1 METPDHTRNAKRLWL
16 GLASLPILL
25 LALWLGGR
33 EDGLAGVAHY
43 VGYAVCHQITVRT
56 YVFGDL
62 VMPLC
67 ARCSGQYLGVLI
79 GFFLAWRWGR
89 IRAMG
94 LPPRRLVAVLV
105 GFLAIWAFD
114 GFNSYLY
121 LILGHPF
128 LYQPQNI
135 FRISTG
141 ILQGLAVS
149 FLFLPFFNQAFWAEP
164 APDRVLQNGRELA
177 QALGL
182 GALVVLAVVSG
193 WPPLFYPLAFLSVA
207 ATVLMLS
214 LVGTLFVLLALRE
227 ENSNRT
233 LGDFFSLFLPGM
245 AFAAL
250 LLLAIDLFR
259 AYAESAL
266 GMVLPTG

>member
-1 METPDHTRNAKRLWL
+1 METTERPRNRKRLWF
-16 GLASLPILL
+16 GLAALPILVL
-25 LALWLGGR
+25 TVWLGGR
-33 EDGLAGVAHY
+33 EGGVLGVADH

-79 GFFLAWRWGR
+79 GFFFAWRWGR

-94 LPPRRLVAVLV
+94 FPPRWLVAVLV

-114 GFNSYLY
+114 GFNSYLL
-121 LILGHPF
+121 LILGRPF

-135 FRISTG
+135 LRISTG

-149 FLFLPFFNQAFWAEP
+149 FLFLPFFNGVFWADP
-164 APDRVLQNGRELA
+164 DPDRVLQNGWELA
-177 QALGL
+177 QTLGL
-182 GALVVLAVVSG
+182 GVLVVVAVASG
-193 WPPLFYPLAFLSVA
+193 WAVLFYPLAILSVIG
-207 ATVLMLS
+207 TVLMLS
-214 LVGTLFVLLALRE
+214 MVGALFVMLLLRE

-233 LGDFFSLFLPGM
+233 WGDFFSLLLPGM
-245 AFAAL
+245 AFTAL
-250 LLLAIDLFR
+250 LLLGIDLFR
-259 AYAESAL
+259 AYFESNL
-266 GMVLPTG
+266 GMVLPAG

>member
-1 METPDHTRNAKRLWL
+1 MESTKRTRNKRRSLL
-16 GLASLPILL
+16 GLAALPILL

-33 EDGLAGVAHY
+33 EEGLMGVAHY

-67 ARCSGQYLGVLI
+67 ARCSGQYLGVLV

-94 LPPRRLVAVLV
+94 LPPRWLIVVLV

-114 GFNSYLY
+114 GLNSYLY
-121 LILGHPF
+121 LILRRPF
-128 LYQPQNI
+128 LYQPHNI
-135 FRISTG
+135 LRISTG

-164 APDRVLQNGRELA
+164 DFRPVIQSGRELA

-182 GALVVLAVVSG
+182 GAVVVLAVVSG
-193 WPPLFYPLAFLSVA
+193 WPPLFYPLAFLSIA
-207 ATVLMLS
+207 STVLMLS
-214 LVGTLFVLLALRE
+214 LVGTLFVLLVLKE

-233 LGDFFSLFLPGM
+233 FGDFLSLFLPGM

-259 AYAESAL
+259 AYAESNL

>member
-1 METPDHTRNAKRLWL
+1 M
-16 GLASLPILL
+16 
-25 LALWLGGR
+25 
-33 EDGLAGVAHY
+33 GVAHY
-43 VGYAVCHQITVRT
+43 VGYAVCHQITIRT

-67 ARCSGQYLGVLI
+67 ARCSGQYLGVMI

-94 LPPRRLVAVLV
+94 LPPRWLIAVLI

-121 LILGHPF
+121 LILGRPF
-128 LYQPQNI
+128 LYQPHNI
-135 FRISTG
+135 LRISTG

-149 FLFLPFFNQAFWAEP
+149 FLFLPFFNLAFWADADIRP
-164 APDRVLQNGRELA
+164 VLQNGWELA

-182 GALVVLAVVSG
+182 GALVVLAVTSG
-193 WPPLFYPLAFLSVA
+193 WTLLFYPLAILSVVG
-207 ATVLMLS
+207 TVLMLS
-214 LVGTLFVLLALRE
+214 LVGALFVLLALRE

-245 AFAAL
+245 AFASL
-250 LLLAIDLFR
+250 LLLGIDLFR
-259 AYAESAL
+259 AFAESSL